1 MVRVILKNNC
11 GLNENIPKNRETKT
25 YIKIRKHV
33 MCNNES
39 FMNTNGNNWQILHER
54 IRDASQPNVTLWRK
68 LFKNE
73 NLDVIHR

>member
-1 MVRVILKNNC
+1 
-11 GLNENIPKNRETKT
+11 
-25 YIKIRKHV
+25 

-73 NLDVIHR
+73 NLDVIRPLTLAYMYKKKLNATHRCWFLHVVLQKYHIS